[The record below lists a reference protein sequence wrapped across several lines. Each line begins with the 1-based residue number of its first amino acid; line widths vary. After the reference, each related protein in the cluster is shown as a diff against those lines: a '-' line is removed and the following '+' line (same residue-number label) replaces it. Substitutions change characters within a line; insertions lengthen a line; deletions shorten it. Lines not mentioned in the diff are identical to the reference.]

1 MNIKKSFPIK
11 GMHCASCVR
20 VTERALKKTS
30 GVKDAVVNL
39 ATAKATVTYD
49 KDNCTPEQLA
59 DSIAK
64 TGYTLE
70 LEDPSFAE
78 ASEGKEKELKKLLIK
93 VSVSLIF
100 GGLILWG
107 SFPGL
112 MNTAPA
118 FLHNFWIQLL
128 LATPVQFWAGSEFYR
143 ATIPALKHRTANMDT
158 LVALGTT
165 VAYIYSAFVTFFP
178 NVVMNLGIEAMPYF
192 DVAVIVIGLILLG
205 RYFEAKAKLGTSSAI
220 KKLIGLQAKTAR
232 VLLKKNDSRVILGSK
247 ATPGSGR
254 DSGQARMTK
263 EEYIEIDIPIDQVQI
278 HDMIRVRPGEKIPV
292 DGVIMEG
299 ESSIDE
305 SMITGE
311 SIPVDKAKG
320 DTVVGATMNKSGTF
334 TYKATKVG
342 SDTMLAQIIKLV
354 EEAQGSK
361 APIQRLADVVSS
373 YFVPIVIMLAFLTFG
388 VWYIFGGQSAFL
400 FALLNTVAVLII
412 ACPCAMGLATPTAI
426 MVGTGKGA
434 EHGILIKD
442 AESLEIAHKI
452 NTIIFDKTGT
462 LTNGRPEVTDII
474 SIDYVIAR
482 SDNDEAIS
490 KKRSPR
496 FARDDILRLSAS
508 IEKGSEHSLAEAI
521 VKYADEQK
529 INTDPVSKFKAI
541 AGHGVEG
548 VVGKQ
553 QVFFG
558 NRRLM
563 DREGVSL
570 DVILG
575 TQSEAWRTPESNTGK
590 GLRDSGQARMT
601 VTKKVEQLETE
612 GKTVMML
619 ATSPRHSEP
628 FGHSERSEESQGKL
642 HEESQLIG
650 LLAVADTVKETAK
663 EGVAALRKLGIEVVM
678 ISGDNQKTAEAIAKQ
693 VGIKKVYA
701 EVLPQDKEK
710 IVRQLQ
716 TTNYSIQPNIVAMV
730 GDGINDAPALAAAD
744 IGIAM
749 GTGTDVAIEA
759 ADITL
764 INKDLRS
771 VASAIELSKKTM
783 RTIKLNLFWAFG
795 YNVILIPVA
804 MGILYPIFGILLSPI
819 FASVAMATSSVSV
832 VSNSLLLKRYK
843 I

>member
-1 MNIKKSFPIK
+1 MNYVQKSFLIK

-20 VTERALKKTS
+20 VTERALKKTP

-49 KDNCTPEQLA
+49 SDSCTPEQMA
-59 DSIAK
+59 ESIAK

-70 LEDPSFAE
+70 LEE
-78 ASEGKEKELKKLLIK
+78 KSERTIQEEKKKELRNLRNK
-93 VSVSLIF
+93 VSVSL
-100 GGLILWG
+100 GLGLLILWG

-112 MNTAPA
+112 MQTAPDI
-118 FLHNFWIQLL
+118 LKNFWIQLL
-128 LATPVQFWAGSEFYR
+128 LASPVQFWAGFGFYR

-165 VAYIYSAFVTFFP
+165 VAYLYSAVVTIFPQFVKE
-178 NVVMNLGIEAMPYF
+178 VGIDPMPYF
-192 DVAVIVIGLILLG
+192 DVATIVIGLILLG
-205 RYFEAKAKLGTSSAI
+205 RYFEAKAKAGTSDAI
-220 KKLIGLQAKTAR
+220 KNLIGLQAKTAR
-232 VLLKKNDSRVILGSK
+232 VI
-247 ATPGSGR
+247 R
-254 DSGQARMTK
+254 DGK
-263 EEYIEIDIPIDQVQI
+263 EIDVPFEQVVI
-278 HDMIRVRPGEKIPV
+278 GDVIRVRPGEIIPV
-292 DGVIMEG
+292 DGEIIDG

-320 DTVVGATMNKSGTF
+320 DMVVGATINKSGTF
-334 TYKATKVG
+334 TYKAINVG
-342 SDTMLAQIIKLV
+342 QDTMLAQIIKLV

-442 AESLEIAHKI
+442 AESLEIANKI
-452 NTIIFDKTGT
+452 NTVVFDKTGT
-462 LTNGRPEVTDII
+462 LTNGKPEVTDII
-474 SIDYVIAR
+474 SL
-482 SDNDEAIS
+482 NKNKKDE
-490 KKRSPR
+490 
-496 FARDDILRLSAS
+496 ILKLAAS

-529 INTDPVSKFKAI
+529 VSTDSVTKFQAI

-548 VVGKQ
+548 SIDNKK
-553 QVFFG
+553 VFFG

-563 DREGVSL
+563 DREKI
-570 DVILG
+570 DYK
-575 TQSEAWRTPESNTGK
+575 E
-590 GLRDSGQARMT
+590 
-601 VTKKVEQLETE
+601 VTELVNKLEGD

-619 ATSPRHSEP
+619 ALRPLQDLRQA
-628 FGHSERSEESQGKL
+628 QGKQPEL
-642 HEESQLIG
+642 VGLI
-650 LLAVADTVKETAK
+650 AVADTVKESAEK
-663 EGVAALRKLGIEVVM
+663 GVKALQKMGIEVVM
-678 ISGDNQKTAEAIAKQ
+678 ITGDNKRTADAIAKKL
-693 VGIKKVYA
+693 GIDRVLA
-701 EVLPQDKEK
+701 EVLPDQKEAE
-710 IVRQLQ
+710 VRKLQ
-716 TTNYSIQPNIVAMV
+716 AEGKKVAMV

-749 GTGTDVAIEA
+749 GNGTDVAIEA

-771 VASAIELSKKTM
+771 IAAAIILSKKTM
-783 RTIKLNLFWAFG
+783 GTIKLNLLWAFG
-795 YNVILIPVA
+795 YNIILIPVA
-804 MGILYPIFGILLSPI
+804 MGVLYPFFHILLNPI
-819 FASVAMATSSVSV
+819 FASVAMASSSISV
-832 VSNSLLLKRYK
+832 VSNSLLLKRFK

>member
-1 MNIKKSFPIK
+1 MTEVKKSFPIK

-20 VTERALKKTS
+20 VTERALKKTP
-30 GVKDAVVNL
+30 GVKEAVVNL

-49 KDNCTPEQLA
+49 ADNCSPEQMA
-59 DSIAK
+59 QSIAK

-70 LEDPSFAE
+70 LEEKSEEVIQAE
-78 ASEGKEKELKKLLIK
+78 KKKELNTLRNK
-93 VSVSLIF
+93 VIVSL
-100 GGLILWG
+100 GLGAVILWG

-112 MNTAPA
+112 MNTAPSI
-118 FLHNFWIQLL
+118 LHNFWVQLL
-128 LATPVQFWAGSEFYR
+128 LATPVQFWAGWDFYR
-143 ATIPALKHRTANMDT
+143 ATIPALKNRTANMDT

-165 VAYIYSAFVTFFP
+165 VAYIYSTFVTFFP

-205 RYFEAKAKLGTSSAI
+205 RYFEAKAKIGTSQAI

-232 VLLKKNDSRVILGSK
+232 VI
-247 ATPGSGR
+247 R
-254 DSGQARMTK
+254 DRK
-263 EEYIEIDIPIDQVQI
+263 EIDLPIEQVVVG
-278 HDMIRVRPGEKIPV
+278 DVIRVRPGEKIPV
-292 DGVIMEG
+292 DGEILEG

-320 DTVVGATMNKSGTF
+320 DIVVGATMNKSGSF
-334 TYKATKVG
+334 TYKATKIG

-373 YFVPIVIMLAFLTFG
+373 YFVPIVIMLALLTFG
-388 VWYIFGGQSAFL
+388 IWYVAGPQPTFL
-400 FALLNTVAVLII
+400 FAMLNTVAVLII

-442 AESLEIAHKI
+442 AQSLEIANKI
-452 NTIIFDKTGT
+452 KTVVFDKTGT
-462 LTNGRPEVTDII
+462 LTKGKPEVTAII
-474 SIDYVIAR
+474 PMSVILN
-482 SDNDEAIS
+482 SFQDPNKIP
-490 KKRSPR
+490 KKMLNQVQHDREEVLKL
-496 FARDDILRLSAS
+496 AAS
-508 IEKGSEHSLAEAI
+508 LEKGSEHSLADAI
-521 VKYADEQK
+521 VKKAEEEK
-529 INTDPVSKFKAI
+529 VKVSSVSKFQPI

-548 VVGKQ
+548 TVESKKIV
-553 QVFFG
+553 FG
-558 NRRLM
+558 NRKLM
-563 DREGVSL
+563 DREKVK
-570 DVILG
+570 ILK
-575 TQSEAWRTPESNTGK
+575 QVQDDIERLES
-590 GLRDSGQARMT
+590 
-601 VTKKVEQLETE
+601 E
-612 GKTVMML
+612 GKTVML
-619 ATSPRHSEP
+619 LTID
-628 FGHSERSEESQGKL
+628 GKL
-642 HEESQLIG
+642 AG
-650 LLAVADTVKETAK
+650 LVAVADTIKDTAK
-663 EGVAALRKLGIEVVM
+663 EGVAALKKKGIEVVM
-678 ISGDNQKTAEAIAKQ
+678 ITGDNQRTASAIAKKL
-693 VGIKKVYA
+693 GIERVLA
-701 EVLPQDKEK
+701 EVLPDQKEAEIRK
-710 IVRQLQ
+710 LQ
-716 TTNYSIQPNIVAMV
+716 AEGKKVAMV

-783 RTIKLNLFWAFG
+783 RTIKINLFWAFG

-804 MGILYPIFGILLSPI
+804 MGVLYPFFHILLNPI
-819 FASVAMATSSVSV
+819 FASVAMASSSISV
-832 VSNSLLLKRYK
+832 VSNSLLLKRVK

>member
-1 MNIKKSFPIK
+1 MSEVKKSFPVK

-20 VTERALKKTS
+20 VTERALKKTP
-30 GVKDAVVNL
+30 GVTDAVVNL
-39 ATAKATVTYD
+39 ATQKATVTYD
-49 KDNCTPEQLA
+49 EHDCSPENLA

-70 LEDPSFAE
+70 LEE
-78 ASEGKEKELKKLLIK
+78 KNEEIQEIEKRKELAALRTK
-93 VSVSLIF
+93 VIVSLIS

-107 SFPGL
+107 SFPGI

-118 FLHNFWIQLL
+118 ILKNFFFQMI
-128 LATPVQFWAGSEFYR
+128 LATPIQFWAGLEFYR

-165 VAYIYSAFVTFFP
+165 VAYIYSVFVTFFP
-178 NVVMNLGIEAMPYF
+178 HVVMDLGIDHMPYF

-205 RYFEAKAKLGTSSAI
+205 RYFEAKAKMGTSGAI
-220 KKLIGLQAKTAR
+220 KKLLGLQAKTAR
-232 VLLKKNDSRVILGSK
+232 VV
-247 ATPGSGR
+247 R
-254 DSGQARMTK
+254 DGK
-263 EEYIEIDIPIDQVQI
+263 ETDIPIEQVQVGEL
-278 HDMIRVRPGEKIPV
+278 IRVRPGEKIPV
-292 DGVIMEG
+292 DGEITEG

-305 SMITGE
+305 SMVTGE

-320 DTVVGATMNKSGTF
+320 DIVIGSTINKSGTF
-334 TYKATKVG
+334 LYNATKVG
-342 SDTMLAQIIKLV
+342 SDTMLSRIIKLV

-373 YFVPIVIMLAFLTFG
+373 YFVPIVIMLAFATFG
-388 VWYIFGGQSAFL
+388 VWYIFGPNPAFL
-400 FALLNTVAVLII
+400 FAILNTVAVLII

-442 AESLEIAHKI
+442 AASLEIANKI
-452 NTIIFDKTGT
+452 STVVFDKTGT
-462 LTNGRPEVTDII
+462 LTKGKPEVTD
-474 SIDYVIAR
+474 VIPL
-482 SDNDEAIS
+482 S
-490 KKRSPR
+490 KENEREV
-496 FARDDILRLSAS
+496 LRLTAS

-521 VKYADEQK
+521 VKKAEEDKLKLY
-529 INTDPVSKFKAI
+529 NVTKFQAV

-548 VVGKQ
+548 LVDKDKVY
-553 QVFFG
+553 FG

-563 DREGVSL
+563 DREKVDYRS
-570 DVILG
+570 
-575 TQSEAWRTPESNTGK
+575 
-590 GLRDSGQARMT
+590 
-601 VTKKVEQLETE
+601 VTERISKLETE

-619 ATSPRHSEP
+619 SIGR
-628 FGHSERSEESQGKL
+628 K
-642 HEESQLIG
+642 LIG
-650 LLAVADTVKETAK
+650 IIAVADIVKDTAK
-663 EGVAALRKLGIEVVM
+663 VGIEALQKRGIEVVM
-678 ISGDNQKTAEAIAKQ
+678 ITGDNERTAQAIAHEL
-693 VGIKKVYA
+693 GIKRVLA
-701 EVLPQDKEK
+701 EVLPDQKEAE
-710 IVRQLQ
+710 VRKLQ
-716 TTNYSIQPNIVAMV
+716 VEGKKVAMV

-771 VASAIELSKKTM
+771 AASAIDLSKRTM
-783 RTIKLNLFWAFG
+783 RTIKMNLFWAFG

-804 MGILYPIFGILLSPI
+804 MGVLYPFGGPLLNPI
-819 FASVAMATSSVSV
+819 FASVAMATSSISV
-832 VSNSLLLKRYK
+832 VSNSLLLKRVK